1 MQISFGDT
9 IFPVSRMFPA
19 TSSFCAGVVPM
30 PTLPELSSVAFVVPA
45 VSVLT
50 TLVTH
55 PVD

>member
-19 TSSFCAGVVPM
+19 TSSFCAGVVSM